1 MKPINKLNNLI
12 SLDVNK
18 KDINLKDIEDIISNI
33 DLRVINWD
41 TLVNCESSKITKLSS
56 IWCQIIAIPEL
67 KKFDKLEE
75 IKLVKFTIEKKETI
89 KNISEVKNLKKLTL
103 TGCNLEEIFIDFSE
117 LKFIQY
123 INLRDNYISS
133 KELKKLEALKEIKN
147 LTIDLSTNSITDA
160 SSLLV
165 LDPNTKIN
173 LNGNVNLSQD
183 SKEKLKERFGN
194 NVIF

>member
-56 IWCQIIAIPEL
+56 NWCQIIAIPEL

>member
-12 SLDVNK
+12 SLTVNK

-33 DLRVINWD
+33 ELKVTNWD
-41 TLVNCESSKITKLSS
+41 TLVNCESSKIIKLSS
-56 IWCQIIAIPEL
+56 SWYQIFAIPEL

-75 IKLVKFTIEKKETI
+75 IKLEKFTIEKKETI

-133 KELKKLEALKEIKN
+133 KELKKLESLKDIKN
-147 LTIDLSTNSITDA
+147 LTIDLSANSITDA

>member
-33 DLRVINWD
+33 ELRVINWD

-56 IWCQIIAIPEL
+56 NWCQIIAIPEL

>member
-12 SLDVNK
+12 SLTVNK

-33 DLRVINWD
+33 ELKVTNWD

-56 IWCQIIAIPEL
+56 SWYQIFAIPEL

-75 IKLVKFTIEKKETI
+75 IKLEKFTIEKKETI

-133 KELKKLEALKEIKN
+133 KELKKLEALKDIKN

-160 SSLLV
+160 SYLLV

>member
-12 SLDVNK
+12 SLTVNK

-33 DLRVINWD
+33 ELKVTNWD

-56 IWCQIIAIPEL
+56 SWYQIFAIPEL

-75 IKLVKFTIEKKETI
+75 IKLEKFTIEKKETI

-133 KELKKLEALKEIKN
+133 KELKKLESLKDIKN
-147 LTIDLSTNSITDA
+147 LTIDLSANSITDA